1 MTRQQDSPILAAQ
14 AERTLVYEMDR
25 QLAAWT
31 ADADRKAV
39 FLGCYTMMT
48 KNMYAAVAR
57 EEFMDA
63 AWVRR
68 LLERF
73 AHYYFDAL
81 RVYVNNPDQAL
92 HVWRMAHD
100 AARTPSVTPVQ
111 LLFLGVNAH
120 INYDLVLAVEE
131 LLAPDWRELHGA
143 QREARFDDYS
153 QVNAIIARTI
163 DAVQD
168 DVLSPAMPS
177 LGVVDALMGRLDELL
192 ISTLLTR
199 WRDDVWQW
207 SLKLLDAGAGP
218 KRDALLCDLDAHVI
232 GRAEV
237 LLSPDWRNF
246 HRLF

>member
-1 MTRQQDSPILAAQ
+1 MTEERDFLIPASP
-14 AERTLVYEMDR
+14 AEWTLVHDMDR

-31 ADADRKAV
+31 ADADRKAI

-57 EEFMDA
+57 EEFIDA

-73 AHYYFDAL
+73 AQYYFDAL
-81 RVYVNNPDQAL
+81 RVYVTHPEQTL
-92 HVWRMAHD
+92 HVWRIAHD

-131 LLAPDWRELHGA
+131 LLAPEWRELHSA

-153 QVNAIIARTI
+153 HVNDIIARTI

-177 LGVVDALMGRLDELL
+177 LGVVDTLMGRLDEFL

-207 SLKLLDAGAGP
+207 SLNLLDARTGP
-218 KRDALLCDLDAHVI
+218 QRDALLSDLDAHVI
-232 GRAEV
+232 GRAEF
-237 LLSPDWRNF
+237 LLSPDWRNL
-246 HRLF
+246 HRLI